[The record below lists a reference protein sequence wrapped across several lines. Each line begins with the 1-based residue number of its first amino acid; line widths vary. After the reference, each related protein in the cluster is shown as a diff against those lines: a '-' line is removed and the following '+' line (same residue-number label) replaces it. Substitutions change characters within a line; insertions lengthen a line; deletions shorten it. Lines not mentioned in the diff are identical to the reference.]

1 MEKKPLSPFQAG
13 LLIGIVLII
22 IGLVSYLAG
31 LYTQQW
37 IGYATYLLLCIMVII
52 AVMSYAKS
60 KDGYVT
66 FGNAFLW
73 GFKTTAVL
81 TVLYVVYLLIFI
93 IVFPDFKAKMIEI
106 TREGMEKQNLQDD
119 QIETAMNMMDK
130 AFYVFMFLGT
140 IFFFLLLGVIGSLL
154 GAAFAK
160 KKPVTPFDQRTT

>member
-1 MEKKPLSPFQAG
+1 
-13 LLIGIVLII
+13 
-22 IGLVSYLAG
+22 
-31 LYTQQW
+31 
-37 IGYATYLLLCIMVII
+37 MVII

-81 TVLYVVYLLIFI
+81 TALYVVYLLIFI

-106 TREGMEKQNLQDD
+106 TREGMEKQNLPDD

>member
-81 TVLYVVYLLIFI
+81 TALYVVYLLIFI
-93 IVFPDFKAKMIEI
+93 IVFPDFK
-106 TREGMEKQNLQDD
+106 
-119 QIETAMNMMDK
+119 
-130 AFYVFMFLGT
+130 
-140 IFFFLLLGVIGSLL
+140 
-154 GAAFAK
+154 
-160 KKPVTPFDQRTT
+160 